1 MLIKF
6 IGICIIN
13 LIKTIKYLVTGRVNL
28 KNTIIQA
35 TIIGY
40 DSVPIA
46 LLITLVCGAVLAL
59 EVGQQFIQSGAE
71 SYIGGLVSVA
81 IVREMAP
88 VFASL
93 AISARAGTAI
103 AAEIGNMQVTE
114 QIDAL
119 KTLKVDPIAYLFA
132 PRIIAGTIMVP
143 LVTIFSMLIGVM
155 GGMLVAQMTVG
166 LHPNRYITSV
176 WLCLREYDI
185 LVSIFKS
192 AVFGLLI
199 TLVSAT
205 HGYFTKGGVKEVGLS
220 TIKAA
225 TWTSLAIL
233 VFDYFLT
240 WVFYG

>member
-1 MLIKF
+1 MLIDF
-6 IGICIIN
+6 IGQCVIN
-13 LIKTIKYLVTGRVNL
+13 LFKTVKYIFTGGVSL
-28 KNTIIQA
+28 KNTFIQA
-35 TIIGY
+35 ASIGY
-40 DSVPIA
+40 DSIPIA
-46 LLITLVCGAVLAL
+46 LIITLVCGAVLAL

-81 IVREMAP
+81 IIREMAP

-93 AISARAGTAI
+93 AIGARAGTAI

-119 KTLKVDPIAYLFA
+119 KTLKVDPIAYLLA
-132 PRIIAGTIMVP
+132 PRIIAGTLMVP
-143 LVTIFSMLIGVM
+143 LVTVFSMLIGVLS
-155 GGMLVAQMTVG
+155 GMLVAQVTVG

-176 WLCLREYDI
+176 WLCLKEYDI
-185 LVSIFKS
+185 NVSIFKA

-199 TLVSAT
+199 TLICST
-205 HGYFTKGGVKEVGLS
+205 HGLLTKGGAKEVGLS

-233 VFDYFLT
+233 IFDYFLT
-240 WVFYG
+240 WIFYG